1 MQLLRSITTRYA
13 YNKTIPQTV
22 YSKQDIVLAFPD
34 GKKKAASV
42 DTKRTTRTKLGLSSG
57 KSLPVAD
64 FFDRKQY
71 FDEDMNVL
79 KADYEP
85 YKDPFVKLIR
95 DDLWVLDP
103 MALHVV
109 KRVISDEQDDQIPDS
124 LNLLPV

>member
-1 MQLLRSITTRYA
+1 M
-13 YNKTIPQTV
+13 
-22 YSKQDIVLAFPD
+22 
-34 GKKKAASV
+34 

-57 KSLPVAD
+57 KSLPAAD

-103 MALHVV
+103 MALHVI
-109 KRVISDEQDDQIPDS
+109 KRVISDE
-124 LNLLPV
+124 